1 LIPYLRVM
9 EDLRIDK
16 FIWAV
21 RLFKTRSLS
30 ASEIKAGN
38 VLINEENIKAS
49 QSVKVGDV
57 IKVKRNP
64 IWRSYKVK
72 ELLKRRVGAKL
83 VDQYIAEVTPA
94 AEIEKLEMM
103 KMMPGFDRRKG
114 EGRPTKR
121 ERREIDKYKW

>member
-1 LIPYLRVM
+1 M

-64 IWRSYKVK
+64 IWRSYEVK
-72 ELLKRRVGAKL
+72 ELLKSRVGAKL
-83 VDQYIAEVTPA
+83 VGQYIAEVTPA

-121 ERREIDKYKW
+121 ERRDIDKYKW

>member
-1 LIPYLRVM
+1 M

-21 RLFKTRSLS
+21 RLYKTRSLS

-38 VLINEENIKAS
+38 VLINEENIKAA
-49 QSVKVGDV
+49 QSVKIGDV

-83 VDQYIAEVTPA
+83 VEQYITEVTPA

-121 ERREIDKYKW
+121 ERRDIDKYKW

>member
-1 LIPYLRVM
+1 M

-21 RLFKTRSLS
+21 RLFKTRSIS

-38 VLINEENIKAS
+38 VLINEEGIKAS
-49 QSVKVGDV
+49 QSIKVGDI
-57 IKVKRNP
+57 IKIKRNP

-83 VDQYIAEVTPA
+83 VDQYIADVTPPE
-94 AEIEKLEMM
+94 EIEKLEMM

-121 ERREIDKYKW
+121 ERLDIDKYKW

>member
-1 LIPYLRVM
+1 MIPYLRVM

-64 IWRSYKVK
+64 IWRSYEVK
-72 ELLKRRVGAKL
+72 ELLKSRVGAKL
-83 VDQYIAEVTPA
+83 VGQYIAEVTPA

-121 ERREIDKYKW
+121 ERRDIDKYKW

>member
-1 LIPYLRVM
+1 M

-38 VLINEENIKAS
+38 VLINEEGIKAS
-49 QSVKVGDV
+49 QSIKVGDV

-72 ELLKRRVGAKL
+72 ELLKRRVGAS
-83 VDQYIAEVTPA
+83 
-94 AEIEKLEMM
+94 
-103 KMMPGFDRRKG
+103 
-114 EGRPTKR
+114 
-121 ERREIDKYKW
+121 W

>member
-1 LIPYLRVM
+1 MI
-9 EDLRIDK
+9 K
-16 FIWAV
+16 A
-21 RLFKTRSLS
+21 KTRSLS
-30 ASEIKAGN
+30 AAEIKAGN
-38 VLINEENIKAS
+38 VLINEEPVKPS
-49 QSVKVGDV
+49 QSIKEGDI

-83 VDQYIAEVTPA
+83 VAQYIEEVTPSE
-94 AEIEKLEMM
+94 EIEKLEMM

-121 ERREIDKYKW
+121 ERRDLDKYRW

>member
-1 LIPYLRVM
+1 M
-9 EDLRIDK
+9 DDLRIDK

-38 VLINEENIKAS
+38 VMLNEEPIKPA
-49 QSVKVGDV
+49 QTVKEGDV

-64 IWRSYKVK
+64 IWRSYRVK

-83 VDQYIAEVTPA
+83 VDQYIEEVTPDE
-94 AEIEKLEMM
+94 EIEKLEMM

-114 EGRPTKR
+114 EGRPTKK
-121 ERREIDKYKW
+121 ERRDLDRLKW

>member
-1 LIPYLRVM
+1 M
-9 EDLRIDK
+9 EDLRVDK
-16 FIWAV
+16 YIWAV

-30 ASEIKAGN
+30 AAEIKAGN
-38 VLINEENIKAS
+38 VLINEEPVKPS
-49 QSVKVGDV
+49 QSIKEGDI

-83 VDQYIAEVTPA
+83 VAQYIDEVTPA
-94 AEIEKLEMM
+94 EEIEKLEMM
-103 KMMPGFDRRKG
+103 KMMPGFDRKKG

-121 ERREIDKYKW
+121 ERRDIDKNRW

>member
-1 LIPYLRVM
+1 M
-9 EDLRIDK
+9 EDLRVDK
-16 FIWAV
+16 YIWAV

-30 ASEIKAGN
+30 AAEIKAGN
-38 VLINEENIKAS
+38 VLINEEPVKPS
-49 QSVKVGDV
+49 QSIKEGDI

-83 VDQYIAEVTPA
+83 VAQYIDEVTPA
-94 AEIEKLEMM
+94 EEIEKLEMM
-103 KMMPGFDRRKG
+103 KMMPGFDRKKG

-121 ERREIDKYKW
+121 ERRDIDKYRW

>member
-1 LIPYLRVM
+1 MIPYLRVM

-57 IKVKRNP
+57 IQVKRNP
-64 IWRSYKVK
+64 IWRSSEVK
-72 ELLKRRVGAKL
+72 ELLKSRVGAKL
-83 VDQYIAEVTPA
+83 VGQYIAEVTPA

-121 ERREIDKYKW
+121 ERRDIDKYKW

>member
-1 LIPYLRVM
+1 M
-9 EDLRIDK
+9 EDLRVDK
-16 FIWAV
+16 YIWAI

-30 ASEIKAGN
+30 AAEIKAGN
-38 VLINEENIKAS
+38 VLINEEPVKPS
-49 QSVKVGDV
+49 QSIKEGDI

-83 VDQYIAEVTPA
+83 VAQYIEEVTPSE
-94 AEIEKLEMM
+94 EIEKLEMM

-121 ERREIDKYKW
+121 ERRDLDKYRW

>member
-1 LIPYLRVM
+1 M

-21 RLFKTRSLS
+21 RLFKTRSIS

-38 VLINEENIKAS
+38 VLINEEGIKAS

-83 VDQYIAEVTPA
+83 VDQFIKEVTPA
-94 AEIEKLEMM
+94 EEIEKLEMM

-121 ERREIDKYKW
+121 ERRDIDKYKW

>member
-1 LIPYLRVM
+1 MEELRV
-9 EDLRIDK
+9 DK
-16 FIWAV
+16 YVWAV

-30 ASEIKAGN
+30 ATEIKAGN
-38 VLINEENIKAS
+38 VLINEGSIKPS
-49 QSVKVGDV
+49 QSIKVGDI

-83 VDQYIAEVTPA
+83 VQQYIDDVTPTE
-94 AEIEKLEMM
+94 EIEKLEMM
-103 KMMPGFDRRKG
+103 KMMPGYDRRKG

-121 ERREIDKYKW
+121 ERRDLDKYRW

>member
-1 LIPYLRVM
+1 M

-49 QSVKVGDV
+49 QSVKVGDI

-83 VDQYIAEVTPA
+83 VDQYIAEVTPSE
-94 AEIEKLEMM
+94 EIEKLEMM

-121 ERREIDKYKW
+121 ERRDIDKYKW

>member
-1 LIPYLRVM
+1 M

-38 VLINEENIKAS
+38 VLINEEGIKAS
-49 QSVKVGDV
+49 QSIKVGDV

-83 VDQYIAEVTPA
+83 VDQYIVEVTPA
-94 AEIEKLEMM
+94 EEIEKLEMM
-103 KMMPGFDRRKG
+103 KMMPGYDRQKG

-121 ERREIDKYKW
+121 ERRDLDKYKW

>member
-1 LIPYLRVM
+1 M

-21 RLFKTRSLS
+21 RLYKTRSLS

-38 VLINEENIKAS
+38 VLINEENIKAA

-83 VDQYIAEVTPA
+83 VEQYITEVTPA

-121 ERREIDKYKW
+121 ERRDIDKYKW

>member
-1 LIPYLRVM
+1 M
-9 EDLRIDK
+9 EDLRLDK

-30 ASEIKAGN
+30 ASEIKAEN
-38 VLINEENIKAS
+38 VLVNEETVKPSAN
-49 QSVKVGDV
+49 VKVGDI

-64 IWRSYKVK
+64 IWRSYEVK

-83 VDQYIAEVTPA
+83 VDQYIKEVTPDE
-94 AEIEKLEMM
+94 EIEKLEMM

-114 EGRPTKR
+114 EGRPTKK
-121 ERREIDKYKW
+121 ERRNLDRYKW

>member
-38 VLINEENIKAS
+38 VLINDAAIKAS
-49 QSVKVGDV
+49 QSIKAGDI

-72 ELLKRRVGAKL
+72 ELLKKRVGAKL
-83 VDQYIAEVTPA
+83 VEQYIKEVTPA
-94 AEIEKLEMM
+94 GEIEKLEMM
-103 KMMPGFDRRKG
+103 KMMPGFDRRRG

-121 ERREIDKYKW
+121 ERRDIDKFKW

>member
-1 LIPYLRVM
+1 MIPYLRVM

-21 RLFKTRSLS
+21 RFFKTRSLS

-38 VLINEENIKAS
+38 VLLNEEGIKPA
-49 QSVKVGDV
+49 QSVKTGDV

-72 ELLKRRVGAKL
+72 ELLKKRVGAKL
-83 VDQYIAEVTPA
+83 VDQYIEEVTPKE
-94 AEIEKLEMM
+94 EIEKLELM

-121 ERREIDKYKW
+121 ERRDLDKFKW